1 MGMKYIRITVGDKR
15 VCSDCIDLQSTP
27 EMTLK
32 EWKASGLLPREAN
45 TLCNGSCRCGIV
57 PTNNQISDLEKL
69 SKGGEKILDELM
81 TEIEGNIITDL
92 THGYQIKLK
101 DFEKIKGIYTVP
113 YKRIAEMESLISQ
126 WKIKNDFKALPKDFF
141 NLSHIENQIIWLQG
155 RL

>member
-1 MGMKYIRITVGDKR
+1 MADNIKYFRVTVGDKR
-15 VCSDCIDLQSTP
+15 VCPDCISLESTP
-27 EMTLK
+27 AMTI
-32 EWKASGLLPREAN
+32 EQWEASGKLPRIAN

-57 PTNNQISDLEKL
+57 PSSDIEDIKKAGEKL
-69 SKGGEKILDELM
+69 LDELM
-81 TEIEGNIITDL
+81 TEIEGNIVTDL